1 MTNKNLPRRITS
13 NMLFDNSLHDL
24 FNFFDSTPAFGLS
37 KSLPNYPHFNIT
49 DVYGDDVYDV
59 EVALAGFDKDD
70 ITVQFEPYNK
80 SGYTAGNVK
89 VLAIRALHEHS
100 DESEKNYL
108 HQGLAKRDAK
118 LSLVVGKDDEV
129 LTCKYENGILK
140 ITLKK
145 VRPHSQD
152 VHTIDIE

>member
-1 MTNKNLPRRITS
+1 MTNKLPRRITS
-13 NMLFDNSLHDL
+13 NMLFDDSLHDL
-24 FNFFDSTPAFGLS
+24 FNFFNNTPAFGLG
-37 KSLPNYPHFNIT
+37 KTLPSYPHFNIT
-49 DVYGDDVYDV
+49 DVYEEDLYDV
-59 EVALAGFDKDD
+59 EVALAGFDKND
-70 ITVQFEPYNK
+70 ITVQFEPYDK
-80 SGYTAGNVK
+80 SGYKAGNVK
-89 VLAIRALHEHS
+89 VLTVRALHEHS
-100 DESEKNYL
+100 EISEKNYL

-129 LTCKYENGILK
+129 QSCKYENGILK